1 MGNDNIANQT
11 NHLAIDEISIANLV
25 NTRLNRSTKCIKFQY
40 ANSKSLDKD
49 TKRSLANNA
58 MSSLLAMKIILR

>member
-11 NHLAIDEISIANLV
+11 NNLTIDEISIANLV

-40 ANSKSLDKD
+40 ANSKALDKD
-49 TKRSLANNA
+49 TKR
-58 MSSLLAMKIILR
+58 KTDILSE